1 MQNPEEILCNF
12 FVSSMWQYLSTMARK
27 IFGTSSEIAHSG
39 KGLTSVFQE
48 FSARISRAFILAWE
62 MGAGLLFYGV

>member
-12 FVSSMWQYLSTMARK
+12 FVSSMWQYLSTMAHK
-27 IFGTSSEIAHSG
+27 IFEANSEIAHNG
-39 KGLTSVFQE
+39 KSLASVFQE

>member
-12 FVSSMWQYLSTMARK
+12 FVSSMWQYLSTMTHK
-27 IFGTSSEIAHSG
+27 IFEASSEIAHNG
-39 KGLTSVFQE
+39 KSLASVFQE